1 MTAANGSTA
10 MPTHRKL
17 TELYAAAA
25 THLALLA
32 ASYPGGGG
40 IHNELSPDVES
51 PHPPQRVC
59 MSIYPHGG
67 PSCDLGSSA
76 GSQ

>member
-10 MPTHRKL
+10 TPTHRKL

-32 ASYPGGGG
+32 AAYPGMALQVDPMKPTL
-40 IHNELSPDVES
+40 NA
-51 PHPPQRVC
+51 
-59 MSIYPHGG
+59 HG
-67 PSCDLGSSA
+67 SKRSKLYY
-76 GSQ
+76 